1 MKDTHTNPTE
11 EPNPIT
17 FAEMTSAKALSE
29 PRKSLVLSSS
39 EDVCGQNV
47 YVFRIS
53 LRGLGLVPSKQLT
66 YPTVGTG
73 KSSSKVTWLGIC

>member
-47 YVFRIS
+47 YVFR
-53 LRGLGLVPSKQLT
+53 
-66 YPTVGTG
+66 
-73 KSSSKVTWLGIC
+73 